1 MCLFDHSFA
10 FPLFCKLNGIYTCI
24 KHLKNV
30 HSYGTHVYLTIY
42 MYYFLNATVE
52 SSLIFVL
59 IFLFAKVKTVQDKN
73 DSKRKMKR
81 RKNGKITNGT
91 DEEKTD
97 VTETEEKDI
106 PTERGSSF
114 KITIQ
119 N

>member
-1 MCLFDHSFA
+1 MNSA
-10 FPLFCKLNGIYTCI
+10 FFF
-24 KHLKNV
+24 KNV
-30 HSYGTHVYLTIY
+30 HRYAKHVYLTIN

-114 KITIQ
+114 KIRIQ

>member
-1 MCLFDHSFA
+1 M
-10 FPLFCKLNGIYTCI
+10 
-24 KHLKNV
+24 
-30 HSYGTHVYLTIY
+30 
-42 MYYFLNATVE
+42 
-52 SSLIFVL
+52 
-59 IFLFAKVKTVQDKN
+59 IFLFTKVKTVQDKN

-91 DEEKTD
+91 DEEKTG

-114 KITIQ
+114 NVKIQ

>member
-1 MCLFDHSFA
+1 
-10 FPLFCKLNGIYTCI
+10 
-24 KHLKNV
+24 
-30 HSYGTHVYLTIY
+30 

-119 N
+119 NKIPANTLKNYSEKCSYSHTLDIN